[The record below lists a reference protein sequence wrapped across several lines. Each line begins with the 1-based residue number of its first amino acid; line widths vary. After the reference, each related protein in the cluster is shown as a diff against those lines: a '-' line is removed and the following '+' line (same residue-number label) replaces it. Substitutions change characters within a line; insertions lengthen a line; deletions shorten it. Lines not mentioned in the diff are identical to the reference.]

1 MDSLIRGGKM
11 ENDKQKRKTSLL
23 PKRKDIPLLILLL
36 PALITVIMFAYLPL
50 SGLLVAFKDYK
61 GKLGIFG
68 SPWAD
73 MWGMANFVEIFTV
86 PGLTDAI
93 WNTLYWN
100 ILSLLIGFP
109 LPIIFAL
116 LLDEVRHKRF
126 KSVVQTISYLPYF
139 LSWIAVTGMA
149 SSLLSQYGIIN
160 DVIKSITGERIIF
173 LGDEK
178 YFLPVYLF
186 LVVWKS
192 VGWDSIIYLS
202 SISSV
207 APELYEAARID
218 GAGRVKQVWHV
229 TLPALVPTAMILLIL
244 KVGQLFGSN
253 FELVYGLQNPAWN
266 DEVISTAVYN
276 YGIGQGRY
284 ALATALGFAQ
294 GIVAL
299 VITMLAN
306 KISDKLTSI
315 SMW

>member
-1 MDSLIRGGKM
+1 M
-11 ENDKQKRKTSLL
+11 
-23 PKRKDIPLLILLL
+23 
-36 PALITVIMFAYLPL
+36 
-50 SGLLVAFKDYK
+50 VAFKDYK

-109 LPIIFAL
+109 LPILFAL
-116 LLDEVRHKRF
+116 LLDEVRNKRF

-160 DVIKSITGERIIF
+160 DAIKAITGERIIF
-173 LGDEK
+173 LGDKK

-266 DEVISTAVYN
+266 EEVISTAVYN